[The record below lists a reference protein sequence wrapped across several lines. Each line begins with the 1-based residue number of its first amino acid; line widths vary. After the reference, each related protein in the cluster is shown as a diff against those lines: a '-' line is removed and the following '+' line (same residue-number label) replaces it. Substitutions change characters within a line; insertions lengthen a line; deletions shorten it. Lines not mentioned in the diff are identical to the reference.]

1 MMNRKS
7 IQLGFFFAA
16 LAMTAAAQTVTG
28 SGSTN
33 TVPVFT
39 GSSMVGNSP
48 ISVSGNNVG
57 IGTTGLSSILTVN
70 GDIASESSIFRFVS
84 GTNTSLSYIQMY
96 DGNAGMNFFTP
107 YGQGNSGQGY
117 FNFTTAGN
125 STPALRILSNNNVGI
140 GTTTPSQLLEV
151 NGNAQIDGTLTAGGF
166 NVVPTLNGNPATAG
180 TIVLGNNTGTLG
192 NANFNQGSYQ
202 IIIQASSYTNA
213 FNGQGANGVSVA
225 GGNIAAAPGIGSAD
239 IHGGP
244 VSITGG
250 SATGVSGATAVGGSV
265 AIQGG
270 LANGGATNIIGAISL
285 QALGGNVGIGTV
297 TPGAALEVNG
307 SVKLTAGSGASV
319 TFADGTVQS
328 TAYTGVICGG
338 DYAESVDVSGDSKH
352 YEPGDVLVISSDS
365 SDEKGDVAK
374 SSKPYSTAVVGI
386 YSTKPGI
393 VGRRQT
399 GPKDPKEVP
408 MAMIGI
414 VPTKVIAENGAIH
427 RGDLLVSSSSI
438 GYAMKGT
445 DRSRLTGAV
454 IGKALGNLDN
464 GEGVIEVVVTLQ

>member
-107 YGQGNSGQGY
+107 YGQGNSGLGY

-250 SATGVSGATAVGGSV
+250 SATGVSGATAVGGPV

-285 QALGGNVGIGTV
+285 QALGGNVGIGTAS
-297 TPGAALEVNG
+297 PSAALEVNG
-307 SVKLTAGSGASV
+307 SMKLTSGSGASV

-338 DYAESVDVSGDSKH
+338 DYAESVGVSGDRKTF
-352 YEPGDVLVISSDS
+352 EPGDLLVIDPKTPS
-365 SDEKGDVAK
+365 EFRK
-374 SSKPYSTAVVGI
+374 SAEPYSTSVAGI
-386 YSTKPGI
+386 YSTRPGTL
-393 VGRRQT
+393 GRRQIT
-399 GPKDPKEVP
+399 PKRPDEVP
-408 MAMIGI
+408 MAIMGI
-414 VPTKVIAENGAIH
+414 VPTKVTAENGPISP
-427 RGDLLVSSSSI
+427 GDLLVSSSQSA
-438 GYAMKGT
+438 YAMKGT
-445 DRSRLTGAV
+445 DRSRMLGAV
-454 IGKALGNLDN
+454 VGKAMGSLDS
-464 GEGVIEVVVTLQ
+464 GTGVIEVLVTLQ